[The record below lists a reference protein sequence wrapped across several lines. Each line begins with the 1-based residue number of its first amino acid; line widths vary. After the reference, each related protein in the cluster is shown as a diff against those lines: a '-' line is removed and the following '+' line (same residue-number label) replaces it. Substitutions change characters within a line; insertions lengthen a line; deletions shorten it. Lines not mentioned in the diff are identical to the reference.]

1 MTAMLTIAVIG
12 ETGLCYLRI
21 VAVYRPYPYV
31 LGFFALTYL
40 SVVAMSCT
48 LFKTFGAKPIG
59 PTQYCQETV
68 QGVFGIPTLIVLF
81 VNDSL
86 IYIAIAYRIYNV
98 FLTYDFNATFKRKC
112 AIILFGAS
120 LPIGHKFILLESQ
133 LYCL

>member
-1 MTAMLTIAVIG
+1 MTAMLTVTVIG

-40 SVVAMSCT
+40 SVVSMSLT
-48 LFKTFGAKPIG
+48 LFKTIGAQKIG

-68 QGVFGIPTLIVLF
+68 HGVFGVPTLIVLF
-81 VNDSL
+81 INDSL
-86 IYIAIAYRIYNV
+86 IYIAIAYRIYNI
-98 FLTYDFNATFKRKC
+98 FLTYDFDATLRRKF